1 MTDECVSKDNNNNN
15 NNFDHSHHHHDEDV
29 VFCVLMSIHKLV
41 GIKIIL
47 DHSLCELLLLWF
59 LYHSI
64 HLLTSKRL
72 WTVLDPD
79 LAAPA
84 EWRADCW
91 GGAEEKNLYVLNQL
105 TLFYIQRMNS
115 SSILEIKFFFS
126 SFKKWFIQCQSSKQN
141 KSSSVLL
148 HYTTK
153 WPFNL
158 SRFIFF
164 FQWFKYR
171 TEAVFSTFGS
181 VRLSTEH

>member
-1 MTDECVSKDNNNNN
+1 MMSFLMMFRSGLGGQAAILFSARSALVLILNWVQLLHMTDECVPKDN
-15 NNFDHSHHHHDEDV
+15 NNFDHSHDED

-115 SSILEIKFFFS
+115 SSILEIKFFF
-126 SFKKWFIQCQSSKQN
+126 
-141 KSSSVLL
+141 
-148 HYTTK
+148 
-153 WPFNL
+153 
-158 SRFIFF
+158 
-164 FQWFKYR
+164 
-171 TEAVFSTFGS
+171 VF
-181 VRLSTEH
+181 

>member
-1 MTDECVSKDNNNNN
+1 MFRSGLGGQAAILFSARSTLVLILNWVQLLHMTDECVSKDNNNNN
-15 NNFDHSHHHHDEDV
+15 NFDHSHHHDEDV

-47 DHSLCELLLLWF
+47 DHSLCELLLWF

-79 LAAPA
+79 LAAAALA

-91 GGAEEKNLYVLNQL
+91 GAEEKNLYVLNQL

-115 SSILEIKFFFS
+115 SSILEIKFFFCLLES
-126 SFKKWFIQCQSSKQN
+126 DSFNANLRN
-141 KSSSVLL
+141 K
-148 HYTTK
+148 T
-153 WPFNL
+153 N
-158 SRFIFF
+158 
-164 FQWFKYR
+164 Q
-171 TEAVFSTFGS
+171 AVYCYFT
-181 VRLSTEH
+181 

>member
-1 MTDECVSKDNNNNN
+1 MFRSGLGGQAAILFSARSALVLILNWVQLLHMTDECVSKDNNNN

-79 LAAPA
+79 LAAVAPA
-84 EWRADCW
+84 ERRADCW

-115 SSILEIKFFFS
+115 SNILEIKFFFRLLKS
-126 SFKKWFIQCQSSKQN
+126 DSFNANLRN
-141 KSSSVLL
+141 K
-148 HYTTK
+148 T
-153 WPFNL
+153 N
-158 SRFIFF
+158 
-164 FQWFKYR
+164 Q
-171 TEAVFSTFGS
+171 AVYCYFT
-181 VRLSTEH
+181 

>member
-1 MTDECVSKDNNNNN
+1 MMFRSGLGGQAAILFSARSALVLILNWVQLLHMTDECVSKDNNNNN
-15 NNFDHSHHHHDEDV
+15 NFDHSHHHDEDV

-79 LAAPA
+79 LAAAAPA
-84 EWRADCW
+84 ERRADCW

-115 SSILEIKFFFS
+115 SSILEIKNFFCLLKS
-126 SFKKWFIQCQSSKQN
+126 DSFNANLRN
-141 KSSSVLL
+141 KTNQAV
-148 HYTTK
+148 YCY
-153 WPFNL
+153 
-158 SRFIFF
+158 
-164 FQWFKYR
+164 FK
-171 TEAVFSTFGS
+171 ST
-181 VRLSTEH
+181 R